1 MQSAHKHTIIF
12 LTILLWSFVSVRASD
27 ECCGKD
33 LDQMHGL
40 LWYDY
45 GARQYDPQLCRW
57 TSQDALAEKYYNV
70 SPYNYCVGN
79 PIMFVDP
86 DGNSI
91 DWVEGKEGSVYWD
104 ENAIVLS

>member
-1 MQSAHKHTIIF
+1 MIVFTSKVF
-12 LTILLWSFVSVRASD
+12 
-27 ECCGKD
+27 
-33 LDQMHGL
+33 DQMHGL
-40 LWYDY
+40 WWYDY

-79 PIMFVDP
+79 PIMIVDP